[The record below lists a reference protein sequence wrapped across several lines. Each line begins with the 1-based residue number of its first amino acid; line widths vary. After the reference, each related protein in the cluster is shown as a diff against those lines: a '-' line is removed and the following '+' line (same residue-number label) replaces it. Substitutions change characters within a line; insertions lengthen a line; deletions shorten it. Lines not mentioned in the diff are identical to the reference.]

1 MRMIRLSV
9 VAVLV
14 VLTAFPTLASANQRH
29 AVSPSALAAAAAGH
43 ADAQEAKRESVR
55 QALSRPE
62 AREVAAAAGIDI
74 GQLTSAVASLSGA
87 DLDRA
92 ADAARQVNDPLVGG
106 ASNVVISTTTII
118 IILLI
123 IILIVVAVD

>member
-1 MRMIRLSV
+1 
-9 VAVLV
+9 
-14 VLTAFPTLASANQRH
+14 
-29 AVSPSALAAAAAGH
+29 
-43 ADAQEAKRESVR
+43 
-55 QALSRPE
+55 LSRPE
-62 AREVAAAAGIDI
+62 VRDVAAAPGHDN
-74 GQLTSAVASLSGA
+74 GQLTSAVATLNGP

-92 ADAARQVNDPLVGG
+92 ADAAQQVNDTLVGG